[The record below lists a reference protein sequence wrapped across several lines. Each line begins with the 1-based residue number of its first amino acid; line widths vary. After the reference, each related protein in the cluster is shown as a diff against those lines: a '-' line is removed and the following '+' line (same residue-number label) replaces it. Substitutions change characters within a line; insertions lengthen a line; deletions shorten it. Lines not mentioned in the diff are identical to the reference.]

1 MVDVWIAS
9 IRKYKG
15 VNLLCTHGWTE
26 QTQHLFSWRLISQS
40 EIRNSA
46 AAKARAGREFLSPN
60 PFPSRPARASGFVP
74 AAPAARQSVNF
85 VQNRFGFG
93 CINAPIS
100 NFRLFGLPLRR
111 RFAPPCTEKLARRAR
126 RGSLNRG
133 SYSLRFLTICFAQLT
148 INPIIL

>member
-1 MVDVWIAS
+1 MFNLYFGGAPAS
-9 IRKYKG
+9 LVRPEG
-15 VNLLCTHGWTE
+15 VASRPYGVK
-26 QTQHLFSWRLISQS
+26 
-40 EIRNSA
+40 NSA

-100 NFRLFGLPLRR
+100 NFHFFCRAFRR
-111 RFAPPCTEKLARRAR
+111 RFVPPYTGKLARRAER
-126 RGSLNRG
+126 DSPNRG
-133 SYSLRFLTICFAQLT
+133 SYSLRF
-148 INPIIL
+148 

>member
-85 VQNRFGFG
+85 IQNRFGFG
-93 CINAPIS
+93 CINAPKTKS
-100 NFRLFGLPLRR
+100 AER
-111 RFAPPCTEKLARRAR
+111 RFL
-126 RGSLNRG
+126 
-133 SYSLRFLTICFAQLT
+133 
-148 INPIIL
+148 

>member
-1 MVDVWIAS
+1 MSNLDFFDMFNLYFGGAPAS
-9 IRKYKG
+9 LVRPEG
-15 VNLLCTHGWTE
+15 VASRPYGVK
-26 QTQHLFSWRLISQS
+26 
-40 EIRNSA
+40 NSA

-100 NFRLFGLPLRR
+100 NFHFFCRAFRR
-111 RFAPPCTEKLARRAR
+111 RFVPPYTGKLARRAER
-126 RGSLNRG
+126 DSPNRG
-133 SYSLRFLTICFAQLT
+133 SYSLRF
-148 INPIIL
+148 